1 VELISKMVE
10 AGFSE
15 QILLGGDMGR
25 RTYFKSY
32 GGGPGYVY
40 ILERFIPRL
49 REEGIAEEDIDS
61 FLINNPK
68 RAFAF

>member
-1 VELISKMVE
+1 VE

-25 RTYFKSY
+25 RTYLKSY
-32 GGGPGYVY
+32 GGGPGYAY

-49 REEGIAEEDIDS
+49 REEGIAEEAMDN

-68 RAFAF
+68 RAFAFRGAQRG